1 MYCKHVHSYVRTCLH
16 VYFQLILNDSC
27 TDVLSGRDTSPTIAG
42 SEPPL
47 QTGSTAPP
55 SEEQTSTDL
64 SASPPPTPN
73 PLPTSFDIS
82 VGVHLAN
89 TVRSQ
94 TGVSFSESQAAAE
107 TTLRFVAQ
115 EIPQLADVMEGLVK
129 ALEASQVCLG
139 LYVECVMHCRM
150 NVFG

>member
-1 MYCKHVHSYVRTCLH
+1 MF
-16 VYFQLILNDSC
+16 FQLILNNSC
-27 TDVLSGRDTSPTIAG
+27 TDVLSGRDTSPTTAG

-47 QTGSTAPP
+47 QAGSTAPP

-64 SASPPPTPN
+64 SAPLPPNPN
-73 PLPTSFDIS
+73 PLPNSFDIS
-82 VGVHLAN
+82 VGVRLAN

-129 ALEASQVCLG
+129 ALEASQVCMG
-139 LYVECVMHCRM
+139 AVCGMCDAP
-150 NVFG
+150 